1 MKFSKASKR
10 SQLVWLFE
18 ALEARQFLHGLV
30 QLPTIDPIS
39 GLIVQPPVDTHDLA
53 GHSDENG
60 LGNDALPADI
70 YTAEGPRKPG
80 ATPAVALP
88 GLPVLNTFPGAH
100 AAIYLDFNGDAGGA
114 TTYDEDGNPANF
126 NVSEQKN
133 ITEAVRQIAAY
144 FAPFDVT
151 VTTIKPT
158 NLPYVWGVIG
168 NNINGGYS
176 YVGVFPN
183 TSNPESFN
191 NSGDARGRQSGLAH
205 EYGHNFGLSHQSDY
219 DHLGN
224 KTNEYSS
231 GFDATH
237 GPIIGVDFAQSIH
250 KWFIGHPSYSPS
262 ALQDDV
268 AVIANAIKN
277 YEPAGGDGMRVDDH
291 GGTIATAAPLTVG
304 GSGQSGGGIIERLT
318 DVDAYSFTSDGGRM
332 IVNVNPT
339 SPSALAPKVEIYD
352 GSGNLLAAIDDT
364 RQRNTNNNVETLA
377 FDAPVAG
384 IYYVMVKS
392 HGDYGDLG
400 QYTLTAGALP
410 DGWRAQDLGV
420 PSLAGFTQFD
430 AGTGTYT
437 IAGSGSDLF
446 NNGDQAQF
454 AYANLNGDGS
464 IIARVSSIT
473 NTDPHAKAGL
483 DIRESTADGSKHVY
497 LIASASS
504 GLEFGSRSG
513 TGGAT
518 TVRGTTPAVAF
529 APVFLKLTRV
539 GNVYTGYSSADGV
552 VWTQIGAVSFGMSA
566 NTAIGLVNTSH
577 NTGAVNIATIDSVAT
592 TGNVNVPPVY
602 NALTAPVG
610 LAVVPG
616 VGTGLT
622 VSWTDNG
629 AAGYAIERSIDGT
642 NFTRLGTTAAGI
654 TTYSDNGLFGSMR
667 YFYRVS
673 ATDLTGASV
682 PSTVVN
688 ALNRPNAPGGVNVSS
703 WLNDQLI
710 INWRDVSGETGYRV
724 ERSTNNINFVTIA
737 ANLGRNVPSYTDT
750 GLATGATYYYRVTA
764 LSAQGDS
771 PISPVVPTSTRL
783 LATKGLAFTT
793 LASNAMIFH
802 WTAVFAAT
810 GYRIE
815 RSTDGTT
822 YNTLANI
829 GAVTTYTDLAVTP
842 LKEYYY
848 RVVGTTA
855 TSESIGAN
863 PIFAASQAFVPLPAP
878 WKGLDI
884 GVPAGAGASGFSA
897 GKFTVVANGS
907 DIGNASDQF
916 RYTYQPL
923 VGDGQIVAHV
933 VSLENTD
940 PAAKLGVM
948 IRENTGA
955 NARNVFISLSQANGL
970 QFLYRSFNSGQETAS
985 GATITG
991 TAPYWVKLV
1000 RAGNTFTGFV
1010 SPDNVTWTAIGTP
1023 TTIAM
1028 SANALI
1034 GLALTSHTT
1043 NTLNT
1048 GVFDNV
1054 TISNNAPTIAIPA
1067 VATPSPV
1074 VATTSVLTVLGADD
1088 HGEATLSYT
1097 WDPTSVPAGAPV
1109 PIFSV
1114 NGSNAAKNTIVT
1126 FGRAGDYSFTVS
1138 VRDTG
1143 GLTVSS
1149 VVNVTVNQT
1158 LTTIAV
1164 TPLTVNVNA
1173 LGTAPFA
1180 AVGNDQFNNPMT
1192 TPPVIA
1198 WTVTGAGNTIDS
1210 AGLLTAGN
1218 QFGSF
1223 TVSATNGAVIGTA
1236 TVQVTAQIVGRS
1248 VFYNNSSFDN
1258 SDPSANAADDG
1269 AIAPDKTALLPGQTG
1284 SFANYTSYDKG
1295 INGLML
1301 DANALQNG
1309 ASITASDFAFNVST
1323 DGINWTPAP
1332 AVDSVIVRPGM
1343 GIGGSDRVE
1352 IIFPDYAITNE
1363 WLQVTMNA
1371 SANTG
1376 LATADVFYFGS
1387 LVGGTGQ
1394 HDNQAIVNTTDIA
1407 IAKLASNTSAD
1418 LTSISDFNRS
1428 GLTNITDV
1436 AIAKLNNQHSIP
1448 LFTAAVPPLTAP
1460 AVARTAVASTSTVR
1474 RAKVATAA
1482 MAATANRFS
1491 VVYIKPSAPSI
1502 VPAKKKSD
1510 PWI

>member
-1 MKFSKASKR
+1 MKSAKSR
-10 SQLVWLFE
+10 RRPNLVWRVE
-18 ALEARQFLHGLV
+18 ALECRRFLHGLA
-30 QLPTIDPIS
+30 QLPSMDPIT
-39 GLIVQPPVDTHDLA
+39 GLIIQPPADTQELA
-53 GHSDENG
+53 GHSDANG

-70 YTAEGPRKPG
+70 FTAEGPRKPG

-88 GLPVLNTFPGAH
+88 GLPALNTFPGAH

-126 NVSEQKN
+126 NVSEQQH

-158 NLPYVWGVIG
+158 TLPYVWGVIG

-191 NSGDARGRQSGLAH
+191 NSGDARSRQSGLAH
-205 EYGHNFGLSHQSDY
+205 EYGHNFGLSHQADY

-237 GPIIGVDFAQSIH
+237 GPIMGVDFAQSVH

-262 ALQDDV
+262 SLQDDV

-277 YEPAGGDGMRVDDH
+277 YEPAGGDGFRVDDY

-304 GSGQSGGGIIERLT
+304 VSGQSGSGIIERLT

-332 IVNVNPT
+332 IVNVSPT
-339 SPSALAPKVEIYD
+339 TPSALAPKVEIYD
-352 GSGNLLAAIDDT
+352 GAGNLLAAMDDT

-384 IYYVMVKS
+384 TYYVMVKS

-410 DGWRAQDLGV
+410 DGWRAGDLGV
-420 PSLAGFTQFD
+420 PSLAGSTQFD
-430 AGTGTYT
+430 AGTGIYT

-473 NTDPHAKAGL
+473 NTDSHAKAGL

-504 GLEFGSRSG
+504 GLEFGYRSG

-518 TVRGTTPAVAF
+518 SVKGSTSAVAF

-539 GNVYTGYSSADGV
+539 GNVYTGYSSTDGV
-552 VWTQIGAVSFGMSA
+552 IWTQVGTVSFGMNAS
-566 NTAIGLVNTSH
+566 TAIGLVNTSH
-577 NTGAVNIATIDSVAT
+577 NTGAVNIATIDSVTT

-602 NALTAPVG
+602 NALVAPVG
-610 LAVVPG
+610 LTVVPG
-616 VGTGLT
+616 IGTGLT
-622 VSWTDNG
+622 LNWTNSG
-629 AAGYAIERSIDGT
+629 VANYAIDRSIDGT
-642 NFTRLGTTAAGI
+642 NFTRIGTTEHGI
-654 TTYSDNGLFGSMR
+654 TTYNDNGLFGSMR

-673 ATDLTGASV
+673 ATDVTGASV
-682 PSTVVN
+682 PSTVTT
-688 ALNRPNAPGGVNVSS
+688 ALNRPNAPGSVNVSS

-724 ERSTNNINFVTIA
+724 ERSTNNVTFTTIA
-737 ANLGRNVPSYTDT
+737 ANLGRNVPSYTDS

-771 PISPVVPTSTRL
+771 PISPVVSSSTRL

-793 LASNAMIFH
+793 LAPNAMIFH
-802 WTAVFAAT
+802 WTTVAAAT
-810 GYRIE
+810 GYRVE

-822 YNTLANI
+822 FTTLANV

-848 RVVGTTA
+848 RVVGTNA
-855 TSESIGAN
+855 TSESLTAN
-863 PIFAASQAFVPLPAP
+863 PIFAASPAFVALPVP
-878 WKGLDI
+878 WKGVDI
-884 GVPAGAGASGFSA
+884 GSPAGAGASGYSA
-897 GKFTVVANGS
+897 GKFTVIANGS
-907 DIGNASDQF
+907 DIGNTSDQF

-940 PAAKLGVM
+940 PWAKVGVM
-948 IRENTGA
+948 IRENTGG

-970 QFLYRSFNSGQETAS
+970 QFVYRSFNSGQATTS

-1010 SPDNVTWTAIGTP
+1010 SPDNVTYTAIGAP

-1054 TISNNAPTIAIPA
+1054 TVSNNAPTIVIPA

-1074 VATTSVLTVLGADD
+1074 IATTSLLTVMGADD
-1088 HGEATLSYT
+1088 HGESTLTYT
-1097 WDPTSVPAGAPV
+1097 WDPTSFPVGAPV

-1114 NGSNAAKNTIVT
+1114 NGSNAAKNTTVT
-1126 FGRAGDYSFTVS
+1126 FGQAGDYSFTVT

-1143 GLTVSS
+1143 GLTVAS
-1149 VVNVTVNQT
+1149 VVDVTVEQT
-1158 LTTIAV
+1158 LTSIAV
-1164 TPLTVNVNA
+1164 TPLTVNVGA
-1173 LGTAPFA
+1173 LGTTPFA
-1180 AVGNDQFNNPMT
+1180 AVGNDQFNHPMS
-1192 TPPVIA
+1192 TPPAIA
-1198 WTVTGAGNTIDS
+1198 WAVTGAGNIIDS

-1218 QFGSF
+1218 QFGSL
-1223 TVSATNGAVIGTA
+1223 TVTATNGAVTGTA
-1236 TVQVTAQIVGRS
+1236 TALVTAQIVGRS

-1258 SDPSANAADDG
+1258 SDPLANAADDG

-1301 DANALQNG
+1301 DANALQSG

-1323 DGINWTPAP
+1323 DGSNWTPAP
-1332 AVDSVIVRPGM
+1332 APDSVMVRPGM
-1343 GIGGSDRVE
+1343 GIGGSDRIE
-1352 IIFPDYAITNE
+1352 IIFPDGAITNE
-1363 WLQVTMNA
+1363 WLQVTVNA
-1371 SANTG
+1371 SSNTG
-1376 LATADVFYFGS
+1376 LTAADVFYFGN

-1394 HDNQAIVNTTDIA
+1394 HNNIAIVNTTDIA
-1407 IAKLASNTSAD
+1407 IAKLAANTSAD

-1428 GLTNITDV
+1428 GVTNVTDV

-1448 LFTAAVPPLTAP
+1448 LFTAATPPLAAP
-1460 AVARTAVASTSTVR
+1460 AVARSAVALASTIKRAKSGTAVA
-1474 RAKVATAA
+1474 
-1482 MAATANRFS
+1482 ANQFS
-1491 VVYIKPSAPSI
+1491 VVYINPSTPSF
-1502 VPAKKKSD
+1502 VPAKKKAGL
-1510 PWI
+1510 WV